1 MTITQL
7 EYLVAVD
14 TYRSFVLAAEKC
26 FVTQPTLSM
35 QIQKVEEE
43 LDVRIFDRSKLPV
56 QPTPIGVPILRQARA
71 TLKEYALIAE
81 TVAAFRNEIKGT
93 LRLGIIPTLAPYLLP
108 QLVSRF
114 TKRYKDIRLEIWEYP
129 TEVIRQQLRQEELD
143 CGILATPLND
153 SQLEEFPIFYES
165 FVVYASASHPLSQK
179 KTVKVSDLTP
189 TDVWLLNEGHCMR
202 NQVLNLC
209 AHKDRQKAI
218 KNLEYNTGSVETLKH
233 MVELNSGWTILPE
246 LAVRDLKEEQLDMVR
261 YFKDP
266 EPVREISLLTTRNFI
281 RKTQSDAL
289 IREIQEMLP
298 EKMLVRSKKT
308 VIGIDSHSL

>member
-14 TYRSFVLAAEKC
+14 TYRSFVVAAEKC

-56 QPTPIGVPILRQARA
+56 QPTPIGIPILRQARA
-71 TLKEYALIAE
+71 VLKEYALIGE

-108 QLVSRF
+108 ELVARF

-129 TEVIRQQLRQEELD
+129 TEMIRQQLRQEELD

-153 SQLEEFPIFYES
+153 SHLEEFPIFYES
-165 FVVYASASHPLSQK
+165 FVVYASASNPLAQK

-189 TDVWLLNEGHCMR
+189 ADVWLLNEGHCMR

-246 LAVRDLKEEQLDMVR
+246 LAVRNLKEEQLDMVR

-266 EPVREISLLTTRNFI
+266 EPVREISLVTNRNFI

-298 EKMLVRSKKT
+298 EKMLVPSKKT
-308 VIGIDSHSL
+308 VIGIDIHHL